1 MSISLSDFHCLEST
15 FLFASI
21 KSLIKQ
27 NEREREG
34 HQQLKIFGSLVM
46 SLSLD
51 AKNFIN

>member
-21 KSLIKQ
+21 KSLIK
-27 NEREREG
+27 RD
-34 HQQLKIFGSLVM
+34 KGSSPVKLVM

-51 AKNFIN
+51 DKNFIN